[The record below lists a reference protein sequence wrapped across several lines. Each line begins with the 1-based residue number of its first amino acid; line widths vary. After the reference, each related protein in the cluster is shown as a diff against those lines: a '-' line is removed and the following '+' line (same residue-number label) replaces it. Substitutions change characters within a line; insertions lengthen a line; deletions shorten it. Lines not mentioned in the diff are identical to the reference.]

1 MRNITISDGTNTV
14 TLLSD
19 LVFEIT
25 PKTIGTTATMASGR
39 TVMDVVGEKITLKI
53 PTGWLS
59 ASDLA
64 TLKGMIRSTHFL
76 TVSYPDVDGDKT
88 DTFYVEHPTY
98 KSFKY
103 GEDGVEQWYGVTLKM
118 TQYGVSIT

>member
-25 PKTIGTTATMASGR
+25 PKTIRTTATMASRR

-53 PTGWLS
+53 PTVGLS

-64 TLKGMIRSTHFL
+64 TLK
-76 TVSYPDVDGDKT
+76 
-88 DTFYVEHPTY
+88 
-98 KSFKY
+98 
-103 GEDGVEQWYGVTLKM
+103 
-118 TQYGVSIT
+118 